1 MQLAGALANA
11 SSGLTAITQG
21 FGAISQNIANAS
33 TPDYARE
40 VSTTVDVTAGG
51 QPMGT
56 LAQPTTRVLDTTIQS
71 QVLTQNAT
79 VSALSTS
86 ASALATVAAAQGA
99 TGQSQDIAS
108 LLGKLTDAFSTLL
121 NDPSNATQQ
130 SAVVSTASTLT
141 GQINTLSNAYQQARQ
156 GAQNSI
162 VADVATLNT
171 TLATIGT
178 LSKQIV
184 TLKSEGQS
192 TADLE
197 NQRATAIDQAGQLAG
212 IRFIE
217 QPNGSETAY
226 TSTGL
231 SVPLDGST
239 TFAVQPATLS
249 AGSSYPAS
257 IPPITL
263 GGVDVTAALSSSTS
277 TGAIG
282 ANIVLRDQT
291 LPTEQA
297 ELDEFSETL
306 STRFSAQGLTLFTD
320 PAGNVPSTGGTPTQA
335 GYIGYAGTITVNPAV
350 VANPSLVRDGTNT
363 ESGKGSG
370 GASPFTPNPAG
381 GPAGFTTL
389 ITRVLS
395 YALGSDV
402 QAGVPQPPPATT
414 GLGPAG
420 NLSAPY
426 AAQPDLASQATALVG
441 AQAADAA
448 NAQTGLTNAQSL
460 QTALQTRLAAG
471 SGVSIDTEMSTMIAL
486 QNAYG
491 ANAKVITAVQSMWN
505 TLAQAV
511 Q

>member
-11 SSGLTAITQG
+11 SSGLTAIAQG

-33 TPDYARE
+33 TTDYARD

-51 QPMGT
+51 QPLGT
-56 LAQPTTRVLDTTIQS
+56 LAQPTTRVLDTAIQS
-71 QVLTQNAT
+71 QVLAQNAT

-108 LLGKLTDAFSTLL
+108 LLGKLSDAFSTLL
-121 NDPSNATQQ
+121 NDPSNVTQQ
-130 SAVVSTASTLT
+130 SAVVSAAGTLA

-156 GAQNSI
+156 GAQNNI
-162 VADVATLNT
+162 VAGIATLNT

-197 NQRATAIDQAGQLAG
+197 NQRAAAIDQAGQLGG

-217 QPNGSETAY
+217 QPNGNETAY

-231 SVPLDGST
+231 SVPLDAST

-249 AGSSYPAS
+249 AGASYPGS

-263 GGVDVTAALSSSTS
+263 GGVDVTAALTSATS
-277 TGAIG
+277 TGSIG

-291 LPTEQA
+291 LPTQQA

-320 PAGNVPSTGGTPTQA
+320 PAGNVPGTGGTPAQA
-335 GYIGYAGTITVNPAV
+335 GYIGYAGTITVNPSV
-350 VANPSLVRDGTNT
+350 TANPSLVRDGTNAVA
-363 ESGKGSG
+363 GSAT
-370 GASPFTPNPAG
+370 GASAFTPNPAG
-381 GPAGFTTL
+381 GSAGFTML

-395 YALGSDV
+395 YALGADA

-441 AQAADAA
+441 AQSADAA
-448 NAQTGLTNAQSL
+448 GAQTALANAQSL
-460 QTALQTRLAAG
+460 QAALQTRLAAG

-505 TLAQAV
+505 TLEQAV